1 MDVKELELK
10 IDDAMSR
17 ISYVEKRLHKN
28 KNMLEEYLQTRTE
41 MFENIQNE
49 ARQIK
54 ESIPDFDEEIY
65 KKYKA
70 YYDKEIEIFSSM
82 KIIDKKIA
90 VIKKDSE
97 NCIGE
102 IDFLKDSIRAWEED
116 ITLLQSEK

>member
-17 ISYVEKRLHKN
+17 ISCVEERLHKN

-41 MFENIQNE
+41 MFEDLKKESN
-49 ARQIK
+49 QIK